1 MNIVV
6 HAVLYLR
13 SSVRGWSLAEVSRV
27 VQEVIE
33 SKGMEDDRSADGEA
47 GLVTVSGLYT
57 QNPLQRSVS
66 QLIDKKDEE
75 SWEPHF
81 RRLDSGLVRTSLTS
95 AFSSETWS
103 SSSVM
108 CLSVW
113 RRGVCGL
120 HQRLQHSQEGTHHV
134 HRHQPLTFD
143 PWPSSHVI
151 STFSKHHL
159 RTERSC
165 FGEFRTALGLC
176 GLVPGGNRII
186 QQTKELR
193 VHTNMKPSTWNE
205 CWMKA
210 NKHCLTLA

>member
-6 HAVLYLR
+6 NAVLYLT
-13 SSVRGWSLAEVSRV
+13 SSDRGWSIPEVSCV

-33 SKGMEDDRSADGEA
+33 SKVMEDDHSAEGEG

-95 AFSSETWS
+95 AGQMHYLLKHDLDHLS
-103 SSSVM
+103 

-113 RRGVCGL
+113 RGGVCGL

-134 HRHQPLTFD
+134 HRHQPLTLISPHQHFLQT
-143 PWPSSHVI
+143 SSQNWAVLVNSEQLWDSYLEKLDYTADQKIEFTPI
-151 STFSKHHL
+151 SNHWL
-159 RTERSC
+159 EMNNAGWC
-165 FGEFRTALGLC
+165 
-176 GLVPGGNRII
+176 
-186 QQTKELR
+186 QTSI
-193 VHTNMKPSTWNE
+193 V
-205 CWMKA
+205 
-210 NKHCLTLA
+210 

>member
-13 SSVRGWSLAEVSRV
+13 GSVRGWSLAEVSRV

-33 SKGMEDDRSADGEA
+33 SKGMEDDRSADGEG

-143 PWPSSHVI
+143 LWPLTLDPWP
-151 STFSKHHL
+151 
-159 RTERSC
+159 
-165 FGEFRTALGLC
+165 
-176 GLVPGGNRII
+176 
-186 QQTKELR
+186 
-193 VHTNMKPSTWNE
+193 
-205 CWMKA
+205 
-210 NKHCLTLA
+210 LTLDPHLTSSALSPNIISELSGAVLVNSEQLWDSVDPYLEETGLYSRPKN